1 MRNITLAKGRMK
13 KVSERIGN
21 KRLSMPTICRYLN
34 DEFNTMSVKF
44 RSKKGDF
51 FSVSGH
57 YSGSRWDGDDDL
69 MYNILII
76 YDQKTYKIS
85 TEFYQEIFIALVH
98 EFRHG
103 YQFRKRRNRD
113 VNKKARYTDKRY
125 PLSFSYLADYDEL
138 DAHAYEVAYVFRNYI
153 QDTSNRHITASWII
167 NRYRKIV
174 AKHNQKLYNKFLKKV
189 YVFAHK

>member
-1 MRNITLAKGRMK
+1 MRNITLAKKRMSLVAK
-13 KVSERIGN
+13 RIGN
-21 KRLSMPTICRYLN
+21 KRLSMSSICKHLN
-34 DEFNTMSVKF
+34 AEFNSMSVKF
-44 RSKKGDF
+44 ECKKGDF

-76 YDQKTYKIS
+76 YDQKTYKI
-85 TEFYQEIFIALVH
+85 TKDFYEEIFIVLVH

-103 YQFRKRRNRD
+103 YQNRKRRHKIID
-113 VNKKARYTDKRY
+113 KKSKYVDKRY
-125 PLSFSYLADYDEL
+125 PLYFNYLTDYDEL

-167 NRYRKIV
+167 NRYRKTV
-174 AKHNQKLYNKFLKKV
+174 AKYNQKLYNKFLKKV
-189 YVFAHK
+189 YLFAHK